1 MKKSAI
7 LFLASALFTIT
18 SFAQTIQ
25 EGINNL
31 YADRDAS
38 ARATFEKLIAA
49 NPNNLEA
56 VYWLGQTYIEQG
68 DVAGARKVYQQT
80 LTTNGNAP
88 IVIAGMGH
96 VLLLE
101 GKPNDARQQFESAI
115 SLSRGKK
122 GNDPMVLNA
131 IGRANVEMYTSK
143 NPVGDLNYAVSKL
156 SEAAQLA
163 PTNPD
168 IFLNLG
174 NAYRKLGNGGEAVQA
189 YQKAGNYAPAYYRTA
204 LLYKT
209 QNNWDIVTENLNKA
223 VQADAR
229 FAPAYEQLYSYY
241 LTNKRDFSTAEQYAN
256 KYVSSSDPSVEND
269 YLLAQTKWVQNNY
282 TEAINIAKNIIS
294 KTNNNPKPRV
304 YRLLGYS
311 YLSSKD
317 TATACTYV
325 TEFFNKA
332 KEDDIQASDYF
343 MHADACGNNNPN
355 VVMAD
360 YMKAVKMDS
369 VVSRQVNIINE
380 AIARLGTNGNKLNV
394 AALRQLSYNLRGSNA
409 SPTELI
415 SYIAVPYYQAGAY
428 DKADSVSKAY
438 IAAAPDSIYGYL
450 WSARSLSRID
460 SNLTQGLA
468 ITQYEKLLDVAA
480 RDKARFRSYGIE
492 AGGYLAGYY
501 NNEKKDK
508 DKAISYLQR
517 ALEFDPTNA
526 SIQNNLNILS
536 KALSKPAAAPEKTK
550 EKATP
555 SGTKTKV
562 KNGK

>member
-1 MKKSAI
+1 MKKSAV
-7 LFLASALFTIT
+7 LFFAFALLTMSA
-18 SFAQTIQ
+18 FAQSIQ

-56 VYWLGQTYIEQG
+56 VYWLGQTFIEAG

-101 GKPNDARQQFESAI
+101 GKAAEARQQFETAI
-115 SLSRGKK
+115 SLSKGKK
-122 GNDPMVLNA
+122 GNDPTVLNA
-131 IGRANVEMYTSK
+131 IGRANVEVYSSK
-143 NPVGDLNYAVSKL
+143 NPVGDLNYAVAKL

-163 PTNPD
+163 PNNPD
-168 IFLNLG
+168 ILLNLG
-174 NAYRKLGNGGEAVQA
+174 NAYRKLQNGGEAVQA
-189 YQKAGNYAPAYYRTA
+189 YTKAGNYAPAFYRTA

-209 QNNWDIVTENLNKA
+209 QNNWDIVLENLNKA
-223 VQADAR
+223 IQADAR
-229 FAPAYEQLYSYY
+229 FAPAYEQLYDYY
-241 LTNKRDFSTAEQYAN
+241 LRYKQDFNTAEQYAN
-256 KYVSSSDPSVEND
+256 KVISSSDPSVEND
-269 YLLAQTKWVQNNY
+269 YLLAQTKFVQNNF
-282 TEAINIAKNIIS
+282 TEAINTAKNIIA
-294 KTNNNPKPRV
+294 KTNNNPKARV

-311 YLSSKD
+311 YLGAKD
-317 TATACTYV
+317 TATACQYV

-332 KEDDIQASDYF
+332 KEDDIQATDYF

-355 VVMAD
+355 LVMQD
-360 YMKAVKMDS
+360 YIKAVKMDS
-369 VVSRQVNIINE
+369 VLSRQINIINE
-380 AIARLGTNGNKLNV
+380 AVDRQQKAGNKLNV
-394 AALRQLSYNLRGSNA
+394 ATLRLLSYQLRGTNA

-415 SYIAVPYYQAGAY
+415 SYIAVPYYQANAFT
-428 DKADSVSKAY
+428 KADSVAKAY
-438 IAAAPDSIYGYL
+438 ITSAPDSIYGYL
-450 WSARSLSRID
+450 WSARALSRLD
-460 SNLTQGLA
+460 STMSQGLA
-468 ITQYEKLLDVAA
+468 IPQYEKLLEVAA
-480 RDKARFRSYGIE
+480 KDKARFKSYGVE

-508 DKAISYLQR
+508 ERAINYLQR

-526 SIQNNLNILS
+526 AIQNNINILS
-536 KALSKPAAAPEKTK
+536 KAPAAKPAATDTK
-550 EKATP
+550 VKQKD

-562 KNGK
+562 KKGK